1 MKQASTTDLLLLLE
15 HDVASLQRLHEIADR
30 LGCDRIDVGSLSGLH
45 NVLSVRRPTLAVIAI
60 DGAQADGL
68 SALQAVAEAG
78 ARPATLLVG
87 SVDDRVMTSAR
98 RAAEARGI
106 RVIGGAS
113 RPLDGAEV
121 ERLLTA
127 QLAVPPPV
135 SRAELAQALDEHQ
148 LTLYYQPQIALQAG
162 GDSIQAAEAL
172 VRWHHPRRGLLHPR
186 HFLDAFEHHGLL
198 TAMTDFVLTEAVRQM
213 GTWQQRGLPLRMIVN
228 LSPRLVRDRAFPER
242 LATLLREQGVPPQ
255 QIMLDVT
262 EAPAHAEGDLLLD
275 VFTRLRILGVGLALD
290 NFGTGL
296 SSLTELYRLPFSE
309 IKVDH
314 SLIADVLAERDA
326 QTIVRAIVNLAHSLG
341 LSACAEGVETRE
353 QLTFVRSVGFDS
365 AQGQLF
371 CGPEMPDVVEK
382 LVSVW
387 PESTVNRAVSGRPA
401 EEPTVEIAGLSSCGS

>member
-1 MKQASTTDLLLLLE
+1 MKLASTTDLLLLLE

-45 NVLSVRRPTLAVIAI
+45 NVLNVRRPTLAVIAI
-60 DGAQADGL
+60 DGAEADGL

-87 SVDDRVMTSAR
+87 SVDERVMASAR
-98 RAAEARGI
+98 RTAESRGI

-121 ERLLTA
+121 ERLLTE
-127 QLAVPPPV
+127 QLAAPPPV
-135 SRAELAQALDEHQ
+135 SQAELEQALEEHQ
-148 LTLYYQPQIALQAG
+148 LTLHYQPQIALQAG
-162 GDSIQAAEAL
+162 GDCIQAAEAL

-186 HFLDAFEHHGLL
+186 HFLDAFERHGLL
-198 TAMTDFVLTEAVRQM
+198 TAMTDFVLTEAVRQA
-213 GTWQQRGLPLRMIVN
+213 GAWQQRGLPLRMIVN

-242 LATLLREQGVPPQ
+242 LATLLREQGVAPQ

-262 EAPAHAEGDLLLD
+262 EAPALDDGDLLLD

-314 SLIADVLAERDA
+314 SLIADVMAERDA
-326 QTIVRAIVNLAHSLG
+326 QTIVRAIVNLVHSLG
-341 LSACAEGVETRE
+341 LSVCAEGVETRE
-353 QLTFVRSVGFDS
+353 QLAFVRSVGFDS

-382 LVSVW
+382 LVSAW
-387 PESTVNRAVSGRPA
+387 PRSIVNRAVSGRSA
-401 EEPTVEIAGLSSCGS
+401 EEPTVEMPGVSSGHS

>member
-1 MKQASTTDLLLLLE
+1 MKMASTTDLLLLLE
-15 HDVASLQRLHEIADR
+15 HDIASLQRLHEIADR

-60 DGAQADGL
+60 DGAEADGL
-68 SALQAVAEAG
+68 SAVQAVAEAG

-87 SVDDRVMTSAR
+87 SVNERVMTGAR
-98 RAAEARGI
+98 RMAESRGI

-121 ERLLTA
+121 ERLLSA

-135 SRAELAQALDEHQ
+135 TQAELAQALDEHQ
-148 LTLYYQPQIALQAG
+148 LTLRYQPQMAIQAS
-162 GDSIQAAEAL
+162 GDCIQAAEAL

-198 TAMTDFVLTEAVRQM
+198 TAMTDFVLAEAVRQT

-242 LATLLREQGVPPQ
+242 LATLLREHGVSPQ

-262 EAPAHAEGDLLLD
+262 EAPALAEGDLLLD

-353 QLTFVRSVGFDS
+353 QLAFVRSVGFDS

-382 LVSVW
+382 LVSAW
-387 PESTVNRAVSGRPA
+387 PKSIVNRAESGRPA
-401 EEPTVEIAGLSSCGS
+401 EKPTVEMPGLSSGRS